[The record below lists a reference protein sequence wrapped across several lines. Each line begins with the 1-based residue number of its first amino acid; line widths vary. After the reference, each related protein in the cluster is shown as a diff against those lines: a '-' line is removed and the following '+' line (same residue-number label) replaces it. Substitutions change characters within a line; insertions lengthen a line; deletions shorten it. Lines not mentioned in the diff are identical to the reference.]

1 MARPRTHEADDRA
14 RLRYGVARKNKKGNS
29 TKRPRRDIVSSAD
42 LAAFKGMKILFA
54 DDDADTADS
63 MASILG
69 AYFGEVVLACD
80 GEQALRLFAEAR
92 PDVVLLDIDMP
103 RINGLEAARRIRARD
118 ADIPLAILTCHD
130 GREQLLRA
138 VPLGLADYLL
148 KPVTTAGLRDLL
160 LRCVA
165 QLELRGRLRYVFC
178 GGAVYYPAAERVL
191 VAEGELALSRNEKR
205 FLNYM
210 LARRGRLIEA
220 QQICRHLADE
230 HCEEL
235 SIQGLRNLVHRLRG
249 KIGREAILSER
260 DLGYRLP

>member
-1 MARPRTHEADDRA
+1 MA
-14 RLRYGVARKNKKGNS
+14 
-29 TKRPRRDIVSSAD
+29 SAD
-42 LAAFKGMKILFA
+42 LAALKSMKALFA

-69 AYFGEVVLACD
+69 AYFAEVVLACD
-80 GEQALRLFAEAR
+80 GGEALRLFAETG

-103 RINGLEAARRIRARD
+103 KVNGLEVARQIRARD

-148 KPVTTAGLRDLL
+148 KPVTTTGLRDLL
-160 LRCVA
+160 QRCLD
-165 QLELRGRLRYVFC
+165 QLDLRGRLRYVFH
-178 GGAVYYPAAERVL
+178 GGAVYYPAAEKVIGP
-191 VAEGELALSRNEKR
+191 EGEIALSKNEIR
-205 FLNYM
+205 FLAYM
-210 LARRGRLIEA
+210 RARRGRLVDA
-220 QQICRHLADE
+220 QQICRHLADD
-230 HCEEL
+230 HFEEL

-249 KIGREAILSER
+249 KIGRDAILSER